1 MLADGISHPGRRAVA
16 DMIKRDNKA
25 GEGGFKRQYTF
36 GRENVAP
43 SRRASA
49 SCDDIEHSARRLN
62 SVPGGDDTEL
72 GRGRAIASDA
82 DTKDFGAV
90 QHIGGE
96 AHVGRK
102 AVEAECAAAIDDN

>member
-1 MLADGISHPGRRAVA
+1 MGSAHPGRRAVA

-25 GEGGFKRQYTF
+25 GEGGFKRRYTF

-49 SCDDIEHSARRLN
+49 SRDDIEHSAAPPRLRPPDATTPS
-62 SVPGGDDTEL
+62 SVA
-72 GRGRAIASDA
+72 RRAIAGDA
-82 DTKDFGAV
+82 DTKDIGAV